1 MSKISLFSGSGG
13 VIAGAAVAMAAGVA
27 GLVIWSQ
34 VEDGAP
40 APQPVA
46 VAPQPQPQPE
56 AEPDRAPDSTRATDT
71 DNAIAADAPRFAL
84 VRVEPDGLM
93 QVAGTAQPGATVSLL
108 LDNAKV
114 GEATVGRDGSFAAM
128 LDVPPADA
136 PRLMRLELVMGD
148 TIIAGAEEVIIAP
161 TGAPDASAP
170 AQVADAAPE
179 APDTPAVPEA
189 VPDVAQAETAQPET
203 PEKPAVLL
211 SDAQGVRV
219 IQPATTRDT
228 PPEVMSSVALDAIT
242 YSDEGEVQLAGRGP
256 GQGFVRI
263 YLDNTPVTTS
273 RIAAD
278 GSWRTD
284 LPQVDTGIYTLR
296 VDQVTSQGNV
306 ISRVETPFKRE
317 DTAQLAATASADG
330 PVTAITV
337 QPGNTLWAIARDRY
351 GEGTMYV
358 ELFRANA
365 DRIRDPDLIYPGQVF
380 DLPMLD

>member
-71 DNAIAADAPRFAL
+71 DPATAPDAPRFAL

-148 TIIAGAEEVIIAP
+148 TVIAGAEEVIIAP